1 MRNFIK
7 PMWRKEE
14 KLLFF
19 RTEKLEKRLR
29 QKGKS
34 PLPAARVR
42 HNIKK
47 FNLGRWQEYTPI
59 SIKVTLGFGH
69 LNAEYNAML
78 CLSVYQT
85 MAFKDQSTIPKATFL
100 ERGVY
105 NVAMWTYEV
114 TWSARTKEL
123 SQRSSFC
130 GQIFFDIRVLF
141 GRLWADTYLWWPKLV
156 RFSVSVFS
164 LLY

>member
-1 MRNFIK
+1 MAER
-7 PMWRKEE
+7 RKIIV
-14 KLLFF
+14 F
-19 RTEKLEKRLR
+19 RSEKLEKTLR
-29 QKGKS
+29 EKGKS

-69 LNAEYNAML
+69 LNAEYNTML
-78 CLSVYQT
+78 CLSDYQT
-85 MAFKDQSTIPKATFL
+85 MAFKDQSTISKATFL

-105 NVAMWTYEV
+105 NVALWTYEV
-114 TWSARTKEL
+114 MWSARTKEL

-141 GRLWADTYLWWPKLV
+141 SSLWADTYLWWPKLV
-156 RFSVSVFS
+156 LFRFLVFS
-164 LLY
+164 LY